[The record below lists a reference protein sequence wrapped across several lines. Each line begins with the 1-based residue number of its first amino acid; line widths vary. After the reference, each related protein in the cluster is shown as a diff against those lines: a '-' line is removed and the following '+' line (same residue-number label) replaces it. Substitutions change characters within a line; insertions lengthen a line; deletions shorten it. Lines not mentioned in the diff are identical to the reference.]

1 MPTTPRSRRGAAT
14 REQFLELALV
24 KIVEVGMNR
33 LSVSE
38 LVEASGMTRPTFY
51 SYFGDR
57 DGLLAEMWLD
67 KGELWCLGMMEE
79 KPDFDAESILNRA
92 MSEIFLYCH
101 RSADIR
107 ELVGP
112 TLFKTLEKNFGGQA
126 ARSVALWRMANRL
139 GVIVTARIWP
149 TVKDALFLDEY
160 LEGLASQVRI
170 VTPTTEPDLPEIE
183 LRNSGETPPELVEA
197 VVRVVQASGLEGL
210 SILRLGRVMRVT
222 SGFLNPR
229 IDDLVHLVGESYTV
243 VQNAAVEQNL
253 AIWSDLKLNP
263 EGFAKFIVGSVGS
276 SRKYWR
282 NFRTEVLVASAHSIE
297 LRELVSSSM
306 DSFLESISARTA
318 ALLFPRQ
325 LVNRVALLVHT
336 LLFGFT
342 ALSNAGIDVSSLAH
356 RGVIRAL
363 LMQVAKRFTGYRPPS
378 R

>member
-263 EGFAKFIVGSVGS
+263 EGFAKFVVGSVGS

-282 NFRTEVLVASAHSIE
+282 NFRTEVLVAAAHSIE

>member
-1 MPTTPRSRRGAAT
+1 
-14 REQFLELALV
+14 
-24 KIVEVGMNR
+24 MNR

-57 DGLLAEMWLD
+57 DGLLAEIWLD
-67 KGELWCLGMMEE
+67 KGESWCLGMMAE
-79 KPDFDAESILNRA
+79 KTDFNSESVLNRA

-101 RSADIR
+101 RGADIR
-107 ELVGP
+107 ELVGA
-112 TLFKTLEKNFGGQA
+112 TLSQTLEKNFAGQA
-126 ARSVALWRMANRL
+126 SRSVALWRMANRL

-149 TVKDALFLDEY
+149 TVNDALFLDEY
-160 LEGLASQVRI
+160 LEGLSSQLRI
-170 VTPTTEPDLPEIE
+170 TAPTTEPDLPEIE

-229 IDDLVHLVGESYTV
+229 IDDLVQLVGESYTV

-263 EGFAKFIVGSVGS
+263 EGFAKFIIGSVGT

-282 NFRTEVLVASAHSIE
+282 NFRMEVLVAAAHSIE
-297 LRELVSSSM
+297 LREIVSSSM

-363 LMQVAKRFTGYRPPS
+363 LVQVAKRFTGYRPPT

>member
-1 MPTTPRSRRGAAT
+1 
-14 REQFLELALV
+14 
-24 KIVEVGMNR
+24 MNR

-263 EGFAKFIVGSVGS
+263 EGFAKFVVGSVGS